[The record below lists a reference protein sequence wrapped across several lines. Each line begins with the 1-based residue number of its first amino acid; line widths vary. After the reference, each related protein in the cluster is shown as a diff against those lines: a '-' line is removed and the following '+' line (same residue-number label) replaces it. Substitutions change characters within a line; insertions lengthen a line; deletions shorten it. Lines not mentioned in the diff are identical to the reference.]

1 MHRVTVCKDCPDRE
15 IGCHA
20 NCERYAEDKRA
31 LREHIE
37 TVREAKNKDKEY
49 LDYKRKKYKRWKN
62 CV

>member
-20 NCERYAEDKRA
+20 SCERYINSKLDLQAHKEV
-31 LREHIE
+31 
-37 TVREAKNKDKEY
+37 VREAKDKDREY